1 MHLFSWVRTL
11 AFTAGLFAAAP
22 LHASCMGGMERYTKE
37 FVAQAMAACESMPFE
52 VGISYIDKHYL
63 AFSTK
68 DIQQPRSIFIRY
80 GGMTTRQGQPLQS
93 PKVAEK
99 EAGKM
104 ARRTGCGVKDLK
116 YSQTGPTLYTL
127 VCSQSD

>member
-1 MHLFSWVRTL
+1 MHLFSWARTL
-11 AFTAGLFAAAP
+11 AFSAGLFAAAP
-22 LHASCMGGMERYTKE
+22 LHASCMRGMERYTKE
-37 FVAQAMAACESMPFE
+37 FVAQAMAACDSMPFE

-80 GGMTTRQGQPLQS
+80 GGMTTRQGHPLPS
-93 PKVAEK
+93 PQVAEK

-104 ARRTGCGVKDLK
+104 ARRTGCGVQDLK
-116 YSQTGPTLYTL
+116 YSRTGPTLYTL